1 MGLVDTFLPLIL
13 PKFFAPIFFVFL
25 MRQFFLTIPRE
36 LDEAAV
42 IDGANPLQILWHVMI
57 PLSKPAL
64 ITVAIFSGLHEWNDF
79 LGPLIY
85 LEGEEMYTLAIGL
98 AQFVGELDVQWGF
111 LFAATIM
118 MVIPV
123 IIVFFI
129 AQKHFIEGI
138 ALTGIKV

>member
-1 MGLVDTFLPLIL
+1 
-13 PKFFAPIFFVFL
+13 